1 MPTTNTAELTATPI
15 DGTERPLD
23 PSLLDF
29 LREQTRAAIIE
40 RREKLGNGT
49 GGVQEREELAV
60 LYAQA
65 LTLGLDPVTLVQLID
80 LRWSA
85 IPQSEIARW
94 SEAVGH
100 VNALIRWARHE
111 AGLIG

>member
-1 MPTTNTAELTATPI
+1 MPTTNATETVTHI
-15 DGTERPLD
+15 DGAERPID

-29 LREQTRAAIIE
+29 LREQTRSAIIE

-65 LTLGLDPVTLVQLID
+65 LTLGLDPLTMELLASNPIDRIPADEQLE
-80 LRWSA
+80 WMV
-85 IPQSEIARW
+85 ARR
-94 SEAVGH
+94 
-100 VNALIRWARHE
+100 NAHCLWAWGRRQ
-111 AGLIG
+111 AGLDV